1 MKKSIL
7 YSMVYILCT
16 LIAAC
21 QPKPTSENPVTEEE
35 TTTPKTIILA
45 IDGGGIK
52 GIIPAIFVEAI
63 EDSLGNKQ
71 SYQLFDVIG
80 GTSTGGILTVGL
92 TSPNQKVN
100 NGKYPFTGKALVDI
114 YKNDGKKIFVAQCY
128 GIDKKCE
135 LEYAKYV
142 AHGTGSDS
150 DKGIQPFMMNL
161 LGPTTKL
168 TDTKKFITNLNGRV
182 KQMFTTCYTVN
193 STGDVVKNPQQGKD
207 FGPYLFNW
215 FDAAN
220 TNNSGKDDYY
230 VWEAGRGTSA
240 APTYFPIARA
250 GGNANGHSPAAE
262 RWVVDGGMMSNDPAV
277 WGVTEALR
285 TGIAKRLEDIVVISL
300 GTGLYNGGA
309 GVGINNNTGI
319 GVPAFGN
326 WGVNP
331 WLVSS
336 MYDLEGYDNNG
347 GTMINII
354 LDAVQLVT
362 DQQLNAMKTAGLT
375 YLRLEPSIKESQSH
389 MDNIKPANIQS
400 LENTAKA
407 YIQTGEGKKIMQEI
421 VTLLR
426 NN

>member
-1 MKKSIL
+1 MKKSIF
-7 YSMVYILCT
+7 YSMVCILCT
-16 LIAAC
+16 LFTAC
-21 QPKPTSENPVTEEE
+21 KPNPAPESTETEIE

-52 GIIPAIFVEAI
+52 GLIPAIFVQAI

-71 SYQLFDVIG
+71 SYELFDVIG

-114 YKNDGKKIFVAQCY
+114 YKNDGKKIFVAQCSS
-128 GIDKKCE
+128 IDPKCQA
-135 LEYAKYV
+135 EYAEYV

-168 TDTKKFITNLNGRV
+168 TDTRKFIASLNGRV
-182 KQMFTTCYTVN
+182 KQMFTTSYTIN
-193 STGDVVKNPQQGKD
+193 STGDVVKNPQQGVD

-215 FDAAN
+215 YDAAN
-220 TNNSGKDDYY
+220 TINGTKDDYY

-240 APTYFPIARA
+240 APTFFPVARA

-300 GTGLYNGGA
+300 GTGLYKGGA
-309 GVGINNNTGI
+309 GVGIKNNTGI

-326 WGVNP
+326 WGTNP
-331 WLVSS
+331 WLVSK
-336 MYDLEGYDNNG
+336 MYDLEGHKNDR
-347 GTMINII
+347 GTMVEII

-362 DQQLNAMKTAGLT
+362 DQQLNAMQTAGLT
-375 YLRLEPSIKESQSH
+375 YKRLEPTISAGQSH
-389 MDNIKPANIQS
+389 MDNISPANIQS

-407 YIQTGEGKKIMQEI
+407 YLQSGEGKKIMQEI
-421 VTLLR
+421 VNLLR
-426 NN
+426 SN